1 MFLSRVS
8 IQRPILAT
16 MLNLSLVLFGLISL
30 GRLPVRELPDID
42 PPIVS
47 VTTVYPGANAQVVET
62 EVTER
67 LEEAINNIEGIRTL
81 TSESREQVSN
91 ITIEFELSRQ
101 IDLAAQDV
109 RDRVSRVRGALPDDI
124 LEPVVAKQDA
134 DAQAVLWV
142 AMNSDRHSPLD
153 LSTIAERIVKPRFQT
168 VPGVS
173 SIIIG
178 GEKRFAMRLWLDS
191 ARMAARRVTV
201 LDVQRAL
208 RQQNVELPS
217 GRVENLD
224 REMTILT
231 RGELKTAAEFNELVV
246 RADGT
251 SVVRLQD
258 VGRAEEGVEDYRTV
272 ARANGLP
279 TVFLGIVKQS
289 KANAVAVARGIRSQV
304 AALEGQLAA
313 GITLR
318 VTYDEAVYVEKA
330 ISEVWET
337 LLIAFLL
344 VVFIIFVFLRSLRAT
359 LIPAVAIPVSIVATF
374 AVLHLFGYSVN
385 ILTMLALVLAIG
397 VVVDD
402 AIVVLEAIHRHI
414 EEGLPPLQAAHKAME
429 EISVA
434 IVAIT
439 LSLVAVFIPL
449 AFQSGQT
456 GRLFIEFAVAV
467 CGSVTISALVALTL
481 SPAMAARLLKPIQ
494 REKHGFLYR
503 ALEAFF
509 DGMGRL
515 YGRVLRPFVVLA
527 HRVGRPLGRLPV
539 LLRGVAGLAVVAL
552 LALASGGAVLP
563 LYNALEKDFLPDEDK
578 GRVFAFMV
586 TPNGSTA
593 EFTDRQLRKLEAFV
607 ADVPEIV
614 AYAAIVAPGFSGPGQ
629 ATSGIL
635 FATLKDGPR
644 RSIQEIINGPGGLRS
659 KFMAEV
665 EGGIAI
671 PNIPKAIGRSFSAPF
686 EVVLQNQDL
695 DALNRVAAAT
705 ANQLRQLQ
713 GPGGQPLLQNVRV
726 SYEVNKPELEITV
739 DRQRAASLG
748 VSIEDISR
756 TLQILF
762 GGLDLSRIKVA
773 GKEYKVIAQ
782 LERTSRLTPQ
792 DLDTLFVRSSS
803 GQLIQL
809 SSLVNRKS
817 GAAPNA
823 INHYGRIRSATLSGS
838 PAPGATMGSV
848 IGVTEELLARE
859 LPAGTTYAWSS
870 EARDLR
876 EANTE
881 VWWVFGLALII
892 VYMTLA
898 AQFESL
904 VHPFTVILAVPLA
917 LVGAF
922 GGLLLLHRLGL
933 VGAIP
938 PLPSMNWNLFS
949 QVGVVLLLGLVTK
962 NSILLVEFANQQ
974 AERGIDPVEAMVQAG
989 IVRLRPI
996 LMTALS
1002 TVAGILPI
1010 AIGFGA
1016 GAESRRPMGVA
1027 VVGGMVTSTVLTLLV
1042 IPVVYVVFASL
1053 QSHARPSQPGDAAAG
1068 QAGGKEPT
1076 PPAAN
1081 PTPSHA

>member
-1 MFLSRVS
+1 MFLSRIS

-16 MLNLSLVLFGLISL
+16 MLNLALVLFGIISL
-30 GRLPVRELPDID
+30 GKLPVRELPDID

-47 VTTVYPGANAQVVET
+47 VTTVYPGANAQVIET

-91 ITIEFELSRQ
+91 ITIEFDLNRQ

-109 RDRVSRVRGALPDDI
+109 RDRVSRVRGALPEDI

-142 AMNSDRHSPLD
+142 AMNSDQHSPLE
-153 LSTIAERIVKPRFQT
+153 LSTIGERIVKPRFQT
-168 VPGVS
+168 VAGVS

-191 ARMAARRVTV
+191 ERMAARRVTV

-231 RGELKTAAEFNELVV
+231 RGELKSADEFNELVI
-246 RADGT
+246 RAEGT
-251 SVVRLQD
+251 SVVRLRD
-258 VGRAEEGVEDYRTV
+258 IGRAESGVEDYRTV
-272 ARANGLP
+272 ARAMGKP
-279 TVFLGIVKQS
+279 TIFLGVVKQS
-289 KANAVAVARGIRSQV
+289 KANTVSVARGIKEQVEQLRSMV
-304 AALEGQLAA
+304 PA
-313 GITLR
+313 GITLSA
-318 VTYDEAVYVEKA
+318 TYDESIYVEKA
-330 ISEVWET
+330 VNEVWET

-344 VVFIIFVFLRSLRAT
+344 VVFIIFVFLRNLRAT
-359 LIPAVAIPVSIVATF
+359 LIPAVAIPVSIVGTF
-374 AVLHLFGYSVN
+374 AILHAFGYSVN

-414 EEGLPPLQAAHKAME
+414 EEGLTPLAAAHKAME

-434 IVAIT
+434 IIAIT
-439 LSLVAVFIPL
+439 LSLVAVFLPL

-456 GRLFIEFAVAV
+456 GRLFVEFAVAV
-467 CGSVTISALVALTL
+467 AGSVVISAIVALTL
-481 SPAMAARLLKPIQ
+481 SPAMAARILKPIN
-494 REKHGFLYR
+494 REKHGRIYN
-503 ALEAFF
+503 ALERVFNGLSNA
-509 DGMGRL
+509 
-515 YGRVLRPFVVLA
+515 YAAVLRPCVRIA
-527 HRVGRPLGRLPV
+527 HALVHPISRWPGLLRATAAV
-539 LLRGVAGLAVVAL
+539 LLVSTLLGL
-552 LALASGGAVLP
+552 SGILVYP
-563 LYNALEKDFLPDEDK
+563 LFQRLEKDFLPEEDK
-578 GRVFAFMV
+578 GRLFCFMV

-593 EFTDRQLRKLEAFV
+593 EFTDRQLRKMEAFV
-607 ADVPEIV
+607 QEVPEIV

-635 FATLKDGPR
+635 FATLADGKR
-644 RSIQEIINGPGGLRS
+644 RSIQEIVNGPGGLRS
-659 KFMAEV
+659 KFIGQV
-665 EGGIAI
+665 EGGLAI
-671 PNIPKAIGRSFSAPF
+671 PNIPKAIGRSFGAPF
-686 EVVLQNQDL
+686 ELVVQNQDL
-695 DALNRVAAAT
+695 DSLNRSAGAV
-705 ANQLRQLQ
+705 ANQLRQLRDAR
-713 GPGGQPLLQNVRV
+713 GSNVLQNIRV
-726 SYEVNKPELEITV
+726 SYEVNKPELRIGI

-762 GGLDLSRIKVA
+762 GGVDLSRIKVA

-782 LERTSRLTPQ
+782 LERASRLTPQ
-792 DLDTLFVRSSS
+792 DLDKVFVRSQA
-803 GQLIQL
+803 GELIQL
-809 SSLVNRKS
+809 ASLVNRET
-817 GAAPNA
+817 GAAANA
-823 INHYGRIRSATLSGS
+823 INHYGRLRSATVSGS
-838 PAPGATMGSV
+838 PIP
-848 IGVTEELLARE
+848 GVTLGTIVGLAEDMLARD
-859 LPAGTTYAWSS
+859 LPAGTTYAWTG

-876 EANTE
+876 ESNTE
-881 VWWVFGLALII
+881 VWWIFGLALII

-917 LVGAF
+917 LIGAF
-922 GGLLLLHRLGL
+922 GSLLLLHTLGL
-933 VGAIP
+933 TGTIP
-938 PLPSMNWNLFS
+938 VLPSMNWNLFS

-962 NSILLVEFANQQ
+962 NSILLVEYANQQ
-974 AERGIDPVEAMVQAG
+974 AEKGVDPVEAMVQAG
-989 IVRLRPI
+989 LVRLRPI

-1002 TVAGILPI
+1002 TIAGILPI

-1042 IPVVYVVFASL
+1042 IPVVYVLFASL
-1053 QSHARPSQPGDAAAG
+1053 QKPHAQAEATSPAPAPDAAAD
-1068 QAGGKEPT
+1068 APVS
-1076 PPAAN
+1076 A
-1081 PTPSHA
+1081 